1 MTTRP
6 TQKEKALKL
15 YALHHTGK
23 LLILPNIWDTL
34 GALLLES
41 LQFQAIATA
50 SASVA
55 YSNGYNDGEQIPFSD
70 VLIHLKRITNSVD
83 VPVTADVESA
93 YATTD
98 AQLREHIELLLD
110 TGVAGINI
118 EDTNTDTHSLYPT
131 ETQDNRIRIIKTVAQ
146 ERDIPLF
153 INARTDVLIH
163 GKFFPNE
170 EAKFEEIVKRGLA
183 YKEAG
188 AGCFYPI
195 LMKNREDI
203 KRLVAAIDFPINVL
217 TFPGI
222 PSLKKLEEMG
232 VARVSLGPNYLKLVL
247 KTMKDMALKL
257 KDYEGL
263 TEIINNDITSD
274 YVKDL
279 VNKKS
284 STL

>member
-1 MTTRP
+1 MTTKP

-41 LQFQAIATA
+41 LQFPAIATA
-50 SASVA
+50 SASIA
-55 YSNGYNDGEQIPFSD
+55 FSNGYNDGEQLPFSE
-70 VLIHLKRITNSVD
+70 VLIRLKQIAQSVD
-83 VPVTADVESA
+83 VPVTADIESA

-98 AQLREHIELLLD
+98 TQLRENIELLLD
-110 TGVAGINI
+110 TGIVGINI
-118 EDTNTDTHSLYPT
+118 EDTNTGSHSLFPLD
-131 ETQDNRIRIIKTVAQ
+131 EQCNRIRIIREVAA
-146 ERDIPLF
+146 ERDIPFF
-153 INARTDVLIH
+153 INARTDVMIH
-163 GKFFPNE
+163 GKLFSGE
-170 EAKFEEIVKRGLA
+170 EAKFEEIIKRGLA

-195 LMKNREDI
+195 LMKNPEDL
-203 KRLVAAIDFPINVL
+203 KRLVKTIDFPINVL

-222 PSLKKLEEMG
+222 PPLKKLEELG
-232 VARVSLGPNYLKLVL
+232 IARVSLGPNYLKLAL

-263 TEIINNDITSD
+263 NEIINNDVTSD
-274 YVKDL
+274 YVKGL
-279 VNKKS
+279 VNKQV
-284 STL
+284 

>member
-1 MTTRP
+1 MATKP

-41 LQFQAIATA
+41 LQFPAIATA

-55 YSNGYNDGEQIPFSD
+55 FSNGYNDGEQLPFSE
-70 VLIHLKRITNSVD
+70 VLVRLKQIANAVD
-83 VPVTADVESA
+83 VPVTADIESA

-98 AQLREHIELLLD
+98 AQLRENIELLLD
-110 TGVAGINI
+110 TGIVGINI
-118 EDTNTDTHSLYPT
+118 EDTRTENHTLYSM
-131 ETQDNRIRIIKTVAQ
+131 EEQCNRIRIVKDVAQ

-163 GKFFPNE
+163 GKLFSSE
-170 EAKFEEIVKRGLA
+170 EAKFEEIVKRGIA

-195 LMKNREDI
+195 LMKNPEDL
-203 KRLVAAIDFPINVL
+203 KRLVTTIDFPVNVL

-222 PSLKKLEEMG
+222 PSLKMLEELG
-232 VARVSLGPNYLKLVL
+232 VARVSLGPNYLKLAL

-263 TEIINNDITSD
+263 NEIINNDVTSD
-274 YVKDL
+274 YVKGL
-279 VNKKS
+279 VNKK
-284 STL
+284 

>member
-1 MTTRP
+1 MAIKP

-41 LQFQAIATA
+41 LQFPAIATA

-55 YSNGYNDGEQIPFSD
+55 FSNGYPDGEQLPFNE
-70 VLIHLKRITNSVD
+70 VLIRLKQIANSVD
-83 VPVTADVESA
+83 VPVTADIESA
-93 YATTD
+93 YAKTD
-98 AQLREHIELLLD
+98 AQLRENIELLLD
-110 TGVAGINI
+110 TGIVGINI
-118 EDTNTDTHSLYPT
+118 EDTKTENHTLYPL
-131 ETQDNRIRIIKTVAQ
+131 EEQCNRIRIIKDVAQ
-146 ERDIPLF
+146 QRDIPLF

-163 GKFFPNE
+163 GELFSDD

-195 LMKNREDI
+195 LMKKEDDLKSLI
-203 KRLVAAIDFPINVL
+203 SVIDFPVNVL

-222 PSLKKLEEMG
+222 PSLKTLEELG
-232 VARVSLGPNYLKLVL
+232 VARVSLGPNYLKLAL

-263 TEIINNDITSD
+263 SEIVNNDVTSD
-274 YVKDL
+274 YVKRL
-279 VNKKS
+279 VNKRE
-284 STL
+284 

>member
-1 MTTRP
+1 MKTKTS
-6 TQKEKALKL
+6 QKEKALKL

-41 LQFQAIATA
+41 LQFPAIATA

-55 YSNGYNDGEQIPFSD
+55 FSNGYPDGEQLPFNE
-70 VLIHLKRITNSVD
+70 VLIRLKQIANSVD
-83 VPVTADVESA
+83 VPLTADIESA
-93 YATTD
+93 YASTD
-98 AQLREHIELLLD
+98 AQLRENIELLLD
-110 TGVAGINI
+110 TGIAGINI
-118 EDTNTDTHSLYPT
+118 EDTNTDSETLYPL
-131 ETQDNRIRIIKTVAQ
+131 EEQCSRIRTIKEVAK
-146 ERDIPLF
+146 ERDVPLF

-163 GKFFPNE
+163 GKLFSGE

-195 LMKNREDI
+195 LMKKEDDL
-203 KRLVAAIDFPINVL
+203 KRLVKVIDFPVNVL

-222 PSLKKLEEMG
+222 PSLKILEEIG
-232 VARVSLGPNYLKLVL
+232 VARVSLGPNYLKLAL

-257 KDYEGL
+257 KDYEGIN
-263 TEIINNDITSD
+263 EIINNDVTSD
-274 YVKDL
+274 YVKGL
-279 VNKKS
+279 VNKRE
-284 STL
+284 

>member
-1 MTTRP
+1 MTTKP

-41 LQFQAIATA
+41 LQFPAIATA

-55 YSNGYNDGEQIPFSD
+55 FSNGYNDGEQLPFNE
-70 VLIHLKRITNSVD
+70 VLICLKQIAQSVD
-83 VPVTADVESA
+83 TPVTADIESA

-98 AQLREHIELLLD
+98 AQLRENIDLLLD
-110 TGVAGINI
+110 TGIAGVNI
-118 EDTNTDTHSLYPT
+118 EDTRTDNHTLYSLD
-131 ETQDNRIRIIKTVAQ
+131 EQCNRIRIIKEVAQ

-163 GKFFPNE
+163 GNLFPNE
-170 EAKFEEIVKRGLA
+170 KAKFDEIVKRGLA

-195 LMKNREDI
+195 LMKKEEDL
-203 KRLVAAIDFPINVL
+203 KKLVTTINYPVNVL

-222 PSLKKLEEMG
+222 PSLKTLEELG
-232 VARVSLGPNYLKLVL
+232 VARVSLGPNYLKLAL

-263 TEIINNDITSD
+263 NEIINNDITSD
-274 YVKDL
+274 YVKGL
-279 VNKKS
+279 VNKQS
-284 STL
+284 

>member
-1 MTTRP
+1 MTTKP

-23 LLILPNIWDTL
+23 LLILPNIWDSL

-41 LQFQAIATA
+41 LEFSAIATA

-55 YSNGYNDGEQIPFSD
+55 YANGYNDGEQLPFSD
-70 VLIHLKRITNSVD
+70 VLIRLKQIANSVE
-83 VPVTADVESA
+83 VPVTADIESA
-93 YATTD
+93 YAATD
-98 AQLREHIELLLD
+98 AQLREHIALLLD
-110 TGVAGINI
+110 TGIVGINI
-118 EDTNTDTHSLYPT
+118 EDTNTDTHSIYSI
-131 ETQDNRIRIIKTVAQ
+131 EEQCHRISIIREVAQ

-163 GKFFPNE
+163 GNLFPGE
-170 EAKFEEIVKRGLA
+170 EAKLEEIIKRGLA

-195 LMKNREDI
+195 LMKKEEDL
-203 KRLVAAIDFPINVL
+203 KQLVAAIDFPINVL

-222 PSLKKLEEMG
+222 PSLKTLEEIG
-232 VARVSLGPNYLKLVL
+232 VARVSLGPNYLKLAL

-257 KDYEGL
+257 KNYEGL
-263 TEIINNDITSD
+263 TEIITNDVTSD
-274 YVKDL
+274 YVKGL
-279 VNKKS
+279 VNKEK
-284 STL
+284 

>member
-1 MTTRP
+1 MTTKP

-41 LQFQAIATA
+41 LQFPAIATA

-55 YSNGYNDGEQIPFSD
+55 FSNGYNDGEQLPFNE
-70 VLIHLKRITNSVD
+70 VLIRLKQIAQSVD
-83 VPVTADVESA
+83 TPVTADIESA

-98 AQLREHIELLLD
+98 VQLRENIDLLLD
-110 TGVAGINI
+110 TGIAGVNI
-118 EDTNTDTHSLYPT
+118 EDTRTDNHTLYSLDEQCT
-131 ETQDNRIRIIKTVAQ
+131 RIRIIKEVAQ

-163 GKFFPNE
+163 GNLFPDE
-170 EAKFEEIVKRGLA
+170 KAKFDEIVKRGLA

-195 LMKNREDI
+195 LMKKDEDL
-203 KRLVAAIDFPINVL
+203 KKLVTTINYPVNVL

-222 PSLKKLEEMG
+222 PSLKTLEELG
-232 VARVSLGPNYLKLVL
+232 VARVSLGPNYLKLAL

-263 TEIINNDITSD
+263 NEIINNDITSD
-274 YVKDL
+274 YVKGL
-279 VNKKS
+279 VNKQS
-284 STL
+284 

>member
-1 MTTRP
+1 MTTKP

-23 LLILPNIWDTL
+23 LLILPNIWDTI

-41 LQFQAIATA
+41 LEFPAIATA

-55 YSNGYNDGEQIPFSD
+55 YSNGYNDGEQIPFSE
-70 VLIHLKRITNSVD
+70 VLIRLKQIAQSVD
-83 VPVTADVESA
+83 VPVTADIESA

-98 AQLREHIELLLD
+98 AQLRENIELLLD
-110 TGVAGINI
+110 TGIVGINI
-118 EDTNTDTHSLYPT
+118 EDTNTNSYIIYSI
-131 ETQDNRIRIIKTVAQ
+131 EEQCNRIRIIKEVAN
-146 ERDIPLF
+146 EKDIPLF

-163 GKFFPNE
+163 GNFFPND
-170 EAKFEEIVKRGLA
+170 EARFDEIVKRGLA

-195 LMKNREDI
+195 LMKKEDDL
-203 KRLVAAIDFPINVL
+203 KRLVTAVDFPINVL

-222 PSLKKLEEMG
+222 PSLKTLEELG

-263 TEIINNDITSD
+263 TEIITNDVTSD
-274 YVKDL
+274 YVKGL
-279 VNKKS
+279 VSK
-284 STL
+284 

>member
-1 MTTRP
+1 MTTKP

-41 LQFQAIATA
+41 LQFPAIATA

-55 YSNGYNDGEQIPFSD
+55 FSNGYNDGEQLPFNE
-70 VLIHLKRITNSVD
+70 VLIRLKQIAHSVD
-83 VPVTADVESA
+83 IPVTADIESA
-93 YATTD
+93 YAITD
-98 AQLREHIELLLD
+98 AQLRENIDLLLD
-110 TGVAGINI
+110 TGIVGINI
-118 EDTNTDTHSLYPT
+118 EDTRTENHTLYSL
-131 ETQDNRIRIIKTVAQ
+131 EEQCNRIRIIKEVAH

-163 GKFFPNE
+163 GNLFPNE
-170 EAKFEEIVKRGLA
+170 EAKFDEVVNRGLA

-195 LMKNREDI
+195 LMKKEEDL
-203 KRLVAAIDFPINVL
+203 KRLVKAINFPVNVL

-222 PSLKKLEEMG
+222 PSLKTLEELG
-232 VARVSLGPNYLKLVL
+232 VARVSLGPNYLKLAL

-263 TEIINNDITSD
+263 NEIINNDVTSD
-274 YVKDL
+274 YVKGL
-279 VNKKS
+279 VNKQS
-284 STL
+284 

>member
-1 MTTRP
+1 MATKP

-23 LLILPNIWDTL
+23 LLILPNIWDTI

-41 LQFQAIATA
+41 LQFPAIATA

-55 YSNGYNDGEQIPFSD
+55 YSNGYNDGEQIPFNE
-70 VLIHLKRITNSVD
+70 VLIRLKQIANSVD
-83 VPVTADVESA
+83 VPVTADVECV
-93 YATTD
+93 YAATD
-98 AQLREHIELLLD
+98 EQLRKNIELLLD
-110 TGVAGINI
+110 TGIVGINI
-118 EDTNTDTHSLYPT
+118 EDTNISTHGLNSI
-131 ETQDNRIRIIKTVAQ
+131 EEQCNRIRIIKQIAQ

-153 INARTDVLIH
+153 VNARTDVMIH
-163 GKFFPNE
+163 GSLFQNE

-188 AGCFYPI
+188 TDGFYPI
-195 LMKNREDI
+195 LMKKEEDL

-222 PSLKKLEEMG
+222 PPLKTLEEIG

-247 KTMKDMALKL
+247 KTMKDTALKL
-257 KDYEGL
+257 KNYEGL
-263 TEIINNDITSD
+263 SEIVNNDITSD
-274 YVKDL
+274 YVKGL
-279 VNKKS
+279 INKPS
-284 STL
+284 